1 MEFKKYTSID
11 NSYKQKTVNYI
22 NDNFPTATF
31 VVQEK
36 VHGANFAFYIDESGI
51 KMAKRSGF
59 LRDDENFYNGNVIKE
74 RYEEDLGR
82 LFRYYRDTSL
92 LMGIEIKSISVH
104 GEIYGGSYPHKEVNK
119 IEGIQKVQNKCF
131 YSPDAEFIVF
141 DMKVNGE
148 YIHVDLME
156 SLLTRFNIPVS
167 KTLFRGTLAQCLG
180 YPNDNPPLLP
190 TERGYPA
197 IEGNMSEGV
206 VIKSNAPLRLP
217 SGDRAILKNKNAA
230 FSEKKAVSKTPTV
243 YSDELQKQ
251 IDEASRYITE
261 NRLSNVISKIGQV
274 EEVNQIFKKLM
285 GPFIQ
290 DIMQD
295 FSEENE
301 DFNLLSKEDRKVV
314 AKKVNG
320 TVSSMLRSNLQ
331 KIINGDL

>member
-22 NDNFPTATF
+22 NDNFPTEEF

-59 LRDDENFYNGNVIKE
+59 LRDDENFYNCDVIKE
-74 RYEEDLGR
+74 RYKEDLEFLQLLINKSEGM
-82 LFRYYRDTSL
+82 DT
-92 LMGIEIKSISVH
+92 MSIH
-104 GEIYGGSYPHKEVNK
+104 GEIYGGSYPHNDVEKVK
-119 IEGIQKVQNKCF
+119 DIQKVQNKCF
-131 YSPDAEFIVF
+131 YSPEAEFIVF

-148 YIHVDLME
+148 YISNNAMHGFLGITD
-156 SLLTRFNIPVS
+156 IPVS
-167 KTLFRGTLAQCLG
+167 KTLFRGSLTECLE
-180 YPNDNPPLLP
+180 YPNDNLPLLP

-230 FSEKKAVSKTPTV
+230 FSEKKSVSKTPTV

-274 EEVNQIFKKLM
+274 EEVNQIFKTLM

-295 FSEENE
+295 FSDENE
-301 DFNLLSKEDRKVV
+301 EFNLLSKEDRKVV

-320 TVSSMLRSNLQ
+320 MVSSMLRSNLQ